1 MSTTT
6 SSERTKLGYGLRE
19 EEGEDFWLFGAL
31 ATIKISAEDTAGR
44 YCVINTEV
52 APGVGSPWHVHR
64 DEDEWFFVHE
74 GECEVYIGDAHLTL
88 TAGGFAFGPKGVPH
102 TFFAGP
108 MGGRCLSGRRGVSSR
123 GSSERSL
130 SLPPS
135 TLCHRRLKVHRTW
148 SYSCPSR
155 KSGRTTS
162 SGPRVHPP
170 GAKSITRTS
179 ECSTSRASSR
189 TPPATVYRF
198 VSRAE
203 PPEEPEPPNAEHVE
217 AVGWLLPVPY
227 LLGLLAL
234 DATGARVG
242 DSKPLAS
249 AT

>member
-31 ATIKISAEDTAGR
+31 TTIKISAEDTAGR
-44 YCVINTEV
+44 YCVIDTEV
-52 APGVGSPWHVHR
+52 PPGVGSPWHVHR

-102 TFFAGP
+102 TFFGGP
-108 MGGRCLSGRRGVSSR
+108 NGGKMLIWAEGGSSR

-170 GAKSITRTS
+170 GAESVTRTS
-179 ECSTSRASSR
+179 AAVPKWRADDAIYLRIERCAWWGIGTTTTESFIARLPLKDSTLAQ
-189 TPPATVYRF
+189 PAVI
-198 VSRAE
+198 
-203 PPEEPEPPNAEHVE
+203 PPEP
-217 AVGWLLPVPY
+217 
-227 LLGLLAL
+227 
-234 DATGARVG
+234 
-242 DSKPLAS
+242 
-249 AT
+249 